1 MSLLSLILP
10 RRCPCCNHSLLP
22 TEGPLC
28 LQCLAVLPRVHAEFP
43 DNAAEARM
51 VGQFAFEHG
60 TSFCYYSKEGMMA
73 EAIQQAK
80 YQQRPWIDA
89 DLAKLFAQELKLSQS
104 AWPYDIDCIL
114 PIPLHWSRLLQR
126 GYNQAMAIAEA
137 LHKEWGLPIESHC
150 LKKKYTRQ
158 TQVGLGREERL
169 RGVSDTFYIRHPE
182 RLTGK
187 HVLLVDDV
195 LTTGATMVAAADA
208 LLAEVPNIRISFL
221 TLAVAK

>member
-1 MSLLSLILP
+1 MSLFSLILP
-10 RRCPCCNHSLLP
+10 RRCPCCQHALLP

-28 LQCLAVLPRVHAEFP
+28 LPCLAVLPRVHAEGP

-80 YQQRPWIDA
+80 YQHRPWVDV
-89 DLAKLFAQELKLSQS
+89 DLAKLFTQELKLSQS

-137 LHKEWGLPIESHC
+137 LQEEWGLPIESHC
-150 LKKKYTRQ
+150 LKKKFTSK
-158 TQVGLGREERL
+158 TQVGMGREERL
-169 RGVSDTFYIRHPE
+169 RGVSGTFYIQHPE
-182 RLTGK
+182 RLAGK

-195 LTTGATMVAAADA
+195 LTTGATIVAAADA
-208 LLAEVPNIRISFL
+208 LIAEVPNVRISFL
-221 TLAVAK
+221 TLAMAK